1 WMVERACQQNL
12 PSNPPTYD
20 AELAATLTE
29 IVWGALYLVP
39 TPAN

>member
-1 WMVERACQQNL
+1 MVERSCQQNL
-12 PSNPPTYD
+12 PAEPATYD

-39 TPAN
+39 IAKN